1 MSVQLLSPEE
11 LACTMVNDYYLLY
24 LMLISL
30 NGMLQRVLTSS
41 DMNGKYEVI
50 DLGFICVFISE
61 HEDEIPFHYATFTR
75 NVFSL
80 YGFNVFYL

>member
-30 NGMLQRVLTSS
+30 NGMLKRVLTSS
-41 DMNGKYEVI
+41 DMNGKYELI
-50 DLGFICVFISE
+50 DR
-61 HEDEIPFHYATFTR
+61 A
-75 NVFSL
+75 
-80 YGFNVFYL
+80 FYLCLLTYIHLGK